1 MARKL
6 LYPLRT
12 FELGINDKTAANLIP
27 DQAVVDAENVNFGKG
42 PFWKRNGYVKYSNQL
57 SQPIT
62 KHYQHNKFNGDKT
75 FLAVSDKKVY
85 TESNGNLSHITGSL
99 TSSDVQMI
107 SYKDRNVGDVV
118 LFADGGKLKHYQAGT
133 VSEVVPHVPIV
144 QPGVEEGTGI
154 NEEKDPG
161 LNDLANLT
169 NFRALAIKQDRIY
182 AAAHPTVKNRLSF
195 CHHDPYIGYAAY
207 DYWPAIF
214 FIDIATDNNDLINQL
229 EVFRDGLVIL
239 CENSV
244 WLLRGDGRTINDFDL
259 QKINV
264 PTGCIAPNSVK
275 MVGNDLFYLA
285 DDGVYA
291 MYSTDQNYV
300 SARLVSTLVS
310 QGRVLSSI
318 ENTLKS
324 IPLADKRKAT
334 GHYYDNKYYL
344 SFPSGL
350 TLVYDTIL
358 QCWTKFTNIQANSF
372 LTKEG
377 VLFFA
382 SDKGYIYRF
391 DENVYSDDGEVIPFM
406 IKLKNFDFGYE
417 VQDKKYRKFWIIARQ
432 YDAETSIFNIAAKVD
447 YIDVEIEEVSTDE
460 SQGWGEGVWG
470 EAYWG
475 YRDVV
480 QNELRIQKRGKNI
493 QLIITNKE
501 IDQPLTIY
509 GMVFQYKLKKP

>member
-1 MARKL
+1 MAKKL

-27 DQAVVDAENVNFGKG
+27 DQAVVDAENVVFGKG
-42 PFWKRNGYVKYSNQL
+42 PISKRNGYVKYSNQL
-57 SQPIT
+57 QHPIT
-62 KHYQHNKFNGDKT
+62 KHYQHNRFNGDRAY
-75 FLAVSDKKVY
+75 LAVSDKKVY
-85 TESNGNLSHITGSL
+85 SESNGNLSVITGAL
-99 TSSDVQMI
+99 TSSEVQMI
-107 SYKDRNVGDVV
+107 SYKDRNIGDVV
-118 LFADGGKLKHYQAGT
+118 LFADGGKLKHYQAGI
-133 VSEVVPHVPIV
+133 VSEVIPHVPV
-144 QPGVEEGTGI
+144 VEGTEGTGV
-154 NEEKDPG
+154 NEEQDPG

-195 CHHDPYIGYAAY
+195 CHHDPKLGYAVY

-214 FIDIATDNNDLINQL
+214 FIDVATDNNDVINQL
-229 EVFRDGLVIL
+229 EAFRDGLVIL

-244 WLLRGDGRTINDFDL
+244 WFLRGDGRTIEAFDL

-285 DDGVYA
+285 EDGVYA

-300 SARLVSTLVS
+300 SARQVSTLTS

-318 ENTLKS
+318 ETTLKGIS
-324 IPLADKRKAT
+324 LADKRKAV
-334 GHYYDNKYYL
+334 GHYFDNKYYL

-358 QCWTKFTNIQANSF
+358 QCWTKYTNIKANSF

-382 SDKGYIYRF
+382 SDSGYIYRF
-391 DENVYSDDGEVIPFM
+391 DANVYSDDGEPINFM
-406 IKLKNFDFGYE
+406 LHTKNFDFNYE
-417 VQDKKYRKFWIIARQ
+417 VQDKKFKKFWTIAKQ
-432 YDAETSIFNIAAKVD
+432 YDAETSIFNLAAKVD

-460 SQGWGEGVWG
+460 SQGWGEAVWG
-470 EAYWG
+470 ESFWG

-493 QLIITNKE
+493 QLIITNNE
-501 IDQPLTIY
+501 VDQPLTIY

>member
-1 MARKL
+1 MVSPKL

-27 DQAVVDAENVNFGKG
+27 DQAVVDAENVVFGKG
-42 PFWKRNGYVKYSNQL
+42 PFWKRNGYVRYSNQL
-57 SQPIT
+57 PQPIT
-62 KHYQHNKFNGDKT
+62 KHYQHNRFNGDKA

-85 TESNGNLSHITGSL
+85 TESNGNLSPITGSL
-99 TSSDVQMI
+99 TGSDVQMI

-118 LFADGGKLKHYQAGT
+118 LFADGGKLKHYQAGV
-133 VSEVVPHVPIV
+133 VSEVTPHAAD
-144 QPGVEEGTGI
+144 T
-154 NEEKDPG
+154 NEQTDPG

-195 CHHDPYIGYAAY
+195 CHHDPKIGYAAY

-214 FIDIATDNNDLINQL
+214 FTDIATDNNDVINQL
-229 EVFRDGLVIL
+229 EVFRDGLVVL
-239 CENSV
+239 CENSI
-244 WLLRGDGRTINDFDL
+244 WFLRGDGRTINDFDQ

-275 MVGNDLFYLA
+275 IVGNELFYLA
-285 DDGVYA
+285 EDGLYA

-310 QGRVLSSI
+310 EGRILSSI

-324 IPLADKRKAT
+324 IPLADKRKAV
-334 GHYYDNKYYL
+334 GHYHDNKYYL

-350 TLVYDTIL
+350 ALVYDTIL

-382 SDKGYIYRF
+382 SNSGHIYKF
-391 DENVYSDDGEVIPFM
+391 DENVYSDDGEAIPFM
-406 IKLKNFDFGYE
+406 LKTKNFDFGYE
-417 VQDKKYRKFWIIARQ
+417 VQDKKYRKFWTIARQ
-432 YDAETSIFNIAAKVD
+432 YDAEQSIFNLSAKVD
-447 YIDVEIEEVSTDE
+447 YIDVDIEQVSTDE
-460 SQGWGEGVWG
+460 SQAWGEGIWG
-470 EAYWG
+470 ESYWG

-493 QLIITNKE
+493 QLIITNNE
-501 IDQPLTIY
+501 VDQPLTIY
-509 GMVFQYKLKKP
+509 GMTFQYKLKKP

>member
-1 MARKL
+1 MAKKL

-27 DQAVVDAENVNFGKG
+27 DQAVVDAENVVFGKG
-42 PFWKRNGYVKYSNQL
+42 PISKRNGYVRYSTQL
-57 SQPIT
+57 PQPIT
-62 KHYQHNKFNGDKT
+62 KHYQHNRFNGDRAY
-75 FLAVSDKKVY
+75 LAVSDKKVY
-85 TESNGNLSHITGSL
+85 SESNGNLSAITGSL
-99 TSSDVQMI
+99 TSSEVQMI
-107 SYKDRNVGDVV
+107 SYKDRNIGDVV
-118 LFADGGKLKHYQAGT
+118 LFADGGKLKHYQAGI
-133 VSEVVPHVPIV
+133 VSEVTPHVPV
-144 QPGVEEGTGI
+144 VEGTEGTGV
-154 NEEKDPG
+154 NEEQDPG

-195 CHHDPYIGYAAY
+195 CHHDPRIGYAVY

-214 FIDIATDNNDLINQL
+214 FIDVATDNNDVINQL
-229 EVFRDGLVIL
+229 EIFRDGLVIL

-244 WLLRGDGRTINDFDL
+244 WFLRGDGRTIDAFDL

-285 DDGVYA
+285 EDGVYA

-324 IPLADKRKAT
+324 IPLADKRKAV
-334 GHYYDNKYYL
+334 GHYFDNKYYL

-358 QCWTKFTNIQANSF
+358 QCWTKFTNIKANSF
-372 LTKEG
+372 LSKEG
-377 VLFFA
+377 VLFFT
-382 SDKGYIYRF
+382 SDSGYIYRF
-391 DENVYSDDGEVIPFM
+391 DEKVYSDDGEAISFM
-406 IKLKNFDFGYE
+406 LKTKNFDFDKP
-417 VQDKKYRKFWIIARQ
+417 VQDKKFRKFWTIAQQ
-432 YDAETSIFNIAAKVD
+432 YDEEDSIFNLAAKID

-460 SQGWGEGVWG
+460 SEGWGKAEWEGS
-470 EAYWG
+470 YWG

-480 QNELRIQKRGKNI
+480 ENELRIQQRGKHI
-493 QLIITNKE
+493 QLIITNDIK
-501 IDQPLTIY
+501 DQPLTILE
-509 GMVFQYKLKKP
+509 MVFQYKLKKP